1 MLAALAVPVSGM
13 PKFQPRASFRG
24 VFITSSLLSSLPL
37 TWWQPC
43 KFESLPYDEYEPL
56 SVLPVDKREDK

>member
-1 MLAALAVPVSGM
+1 MEPI
-13 PKFQPRASFRG
+13 PKTYNFKKQTSFIR
-24 VFITSSLLSSLPL
+24 VFITTPLLSRLSL

-56 SVLPVDKREDK
+56 SVLPVNKKKKKKDV